1 MSWTKR
7 QIINQAFEDAGLASF
22 VFDLTADQIQS
33 ALRRLDSLMATWN
46 AKGISFPYPIASSGS
61 GSDPDQ
67 DSGLPDYAI
76 PAAYMALAVQL
87 CPSFGKVPAVEL
99 KVAAKQAYDA
109 LLSIACMP
117 REMQIGAMPA
127 GFGNKSPDVP
137 FLNPADTSPVQ
148 IGGNGNL
155 VFGD

>member
-7 QIINQAFEDAGLASF
+7 QIINQAFEDAGLAAF

-33 ALRRLDSLMATWN
+33 ALRRLDSIMATWN

-67 DSGLPDYAI
+67 DSGLPDYAV
-76 PAAYMALAVQL
+76 PAAYMALAIQL
-87 CPSFGKVPAVEL
+87 CPAFGKVAAPEL
-99 KVAAKQAYDA
+99 RSAAKQAYDA